1 MFDVVT
7 FDVVIR
13 PGTTGYFK
21 PGGVCIISNHYSG
34 TSCSLQIKEYFHDNL
49 FSLLVVGFAVSVP
62 THCLTQWAVADTI
75 NNKLLPNVKFFSVD
89 RFIARDVPIYFILH
103 DCA

>member
-34 TSCSLQIKEYFHDNL
+34 TSYSLQIKEYFHDSL

-62 THCLTQWAVADTI
+62 THCLTQWAVADTK
-75 NNKLLPNVKFFSVD
+75 NNKLLPIKFFSVD
-89 RFIARDVPIYFILH
+89 RFIARDVQIYFILH